1 MSARLDLEQVCYS
14 YPGAEDP
21 AVRDISI
28 SVEPGEILCLL
39 GPSGCGKTT
48 ALKLIGGVLEPG
60 SGDILLDGES
70 ILGIPPERRG
80 AVMVFQS
87 ALLFPSMT
95 VEQNVGFGL
104 RVRRLPRDQIRAR
117 VSAMLASM
125 KLSNLAR
132 RYPRELSGGQMQ
144 RAALARALVLE
155 PRLLLLDE
163 PLSALDA
170 HLRQEMRELIA
181 RVQREFGVST
191 VFVTHDQ
198 QEAVELADRIALMI
212 DGRVIQS
219 GLPVDFYER
228 PRNRDVAHFFG
239 NRNELGGE
247 LRGDLVQTDLGEIQV
262 DLDVVRASG
271 LSDGPV
277 CILLRPE
284 HAVIRSA
291 PSPNAVKA
299 EVEHRLYMGTHTR
312 YHLCV
317 AGATW
322 RVVVP
327 AEDGQHEPGERVWLE
342 LPEKR
347 VWLLPLD
354 QSVSFSDQS

>member
-1 MSARLDLEQVCYS
+1 MSARLELDRVCYS
-14 YPGAEDP
+14 YPGSKDP

-28 SVEPGEILCLL
+28 RVEPGEILCLL

-60 SGDILLDGES
+60 SGSIRLDGSS
-70 ILGIPPERRG
+70 ILGVPPERRG

-95 VEQNVGFGL
+95 VEQNVSFGL
-104 RVRRLPRDQIRAR
+104 RVRRLPAKQIRTR
-117 VSAMLASM
+117 VSAMLSSM
-125 KLSNLAR
+125 KLSGLEQ

-155 PRLLLLDE
+155 PRVLLLDE

-181 RVQREFGVST
+181 RVQREYHVST

-198 QEAVELADRIALMI
+198 QEAVELADRIALMMS
-212 DGRVIQS
+212 GRVIQS
-219 GLPVDFYER
+219 GPPVDFYER
-228 PRNRDVAHFFG
+228 PSSRDVAHFFG

-247 LRGDLVQTDLGEIQV
+247 LQNGRVLTDLGELSVDRAVIQ
-262 DLDVVRASG
+262 ASG
-271 LSDGPV
+271 LEDGPV
-277 CILLRPE
+277 CVLLRPE
-284 HAVIRSA
+284 HARIVPGPGQNSVA
-291 PSPNAVKA
+291 A

-317 AGATW
+317 SGATW
-322 RVVVP
+322 RIVVP
-327 AEDGQHEPGERVWLE
+327 AEEGQHEPGSRIWVQ
-342 LPEKR
+342 LPAHR

-354 QSVSFSDQS
+354 QSVSLSDQS